1 MHAPIGWH
9 GLTVSALEGGHE
21 ATVPRRGRR
30 GQSVSLGR
38 LGRPSPVSSFS
49 SSPDAVPLD
58 LEGDLVALQVDR
70 LQHRS
75 ALHLHRRVVLQTQR
89 QNFKL

>member
-1 MHAPIGWH
+1 MHAPTERH

-21 ATVPRRGRR
+21 AAVPRRGRGRR
-30 GQSVSLGR
+30 GQSVPLGR
-38 LGRPSPVSSFS
+38 LGGPSSFS
-49 SSPDAVPLD
+49 SSPVAVPLLH

-75 ALHLHRRVVLQTQR
+75 ALHLHRRVVLKTRR

>member
-1 MHAPIGWH
+1 MHAPTERH

-21 ATVPRRGRR
+21 AAVPRRGRGRR
-30 GQSVSLGR
+30 GQSVPLGR
-38 LGRPSPVSSFS
+38 LGGPSSFS
-49 SSPDAVPLD
+49 SSPAVPFD

-75 ALHLHRRVVLQTQR
+75 ALHLHRRVVLKTQR
-89 QNFKL
+89 QNLML